1 MGKKVGLLVTWEG
14 EELDLPIKR
23 ESLEL
28 WEEIDLQDGWTSS
41 QLIRSLVLSALDL
54 TLEGS
59 FLSDEEEEVYLEM
72 DVVIGDEH
80 KSRLRGLEDLLT
92 TTLNEKVVALGIRKV
107 H

>member
-1 MGKKVGLLVTWEG
+1 MGKKVDLRITWEG
-14 EELDLPIKR
+14 EDLELPIKW

-28 WEEIDLQDGWTSS
+28 WNGIDLQDSWTSS

-80 KSRLRGLEDLLT
+80 KSRLRGLEALLT